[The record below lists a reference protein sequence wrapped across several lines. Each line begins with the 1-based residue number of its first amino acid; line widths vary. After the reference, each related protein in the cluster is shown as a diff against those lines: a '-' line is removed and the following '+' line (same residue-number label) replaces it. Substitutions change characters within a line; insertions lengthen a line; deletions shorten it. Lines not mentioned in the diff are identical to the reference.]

1 MNIRTVTVFLAASL
15 LCAGCGGNGDTT
27 PSGDTVIHLTYWPA
41 PNPQEILLADTL
53 VRRWNAAH
61 PGIQVRMQPIP
72 VSQSTEEV
80 LLAAIAGGTTPDVCS
95 NIQPGAMYEYTRAG
109 GLLPMDGFPGFDSIA
124 AIRAGTELLETFRST
139 DGHIYQ
145 LPWKSN
151 PVMMFYNKKLLRDA
165 GYNDVPRTY
174 GAYLAAGRRVT
185 RDTNGDGETDVW
197 MGERDIRPIWWQRLF
212 DFYPCYIAASGGK
225 TLFTYDVFRLE
236 DTAAVDVFS
245 FFRSCYAEGIF
256 PRTFFQG
263 GDPFLLGKKATHF
276 SGPWEVATIR
286 KFAPD
291 MEYGVAPL
299 PVPDSHTGPVY
310 TYGDFKNIAI
320 FNTCRHPEAAWAFA
334 RYLVE
339 PAHDLLLLEM
349 CDQIPVRTDLVVHP
363 LFQGYFRRNPVMAE
377 FGKQLR
383 HIRGIDAAPDL
394 KEIFDTL
401 SQIYEACSVY
411 GKTPPADAVRELRAR
426 TIMIVEWNK

>member
-1 MNIRTVTVFLAASL
+1 MSIRLVLVLLTASL
-15 LCAGCGGNGDTT
+15 LWTGCSKNSGSTSSGG
-27 PSGDTVIHLTYWPA
+27 PVIELTYWPA

-80 LLAAIAGGTTPDVCS
+80 LLAAIAGRTTPDVCS

-109 GLLPMDGFPGFDSIA
+109 GLLAMDRFPGFDSIA

-165 GYNDVPRTY
+165 GFNDVPRTY
-174 GAYLAAGRRVT
+174 GAYLAAGRKVT
-185 RDTNGDGETDVW
+185 RDTDGDGETDVW

-212 DFYPCYIAASGGK
+212 DFYPCYIAASGGQ
-225 TLFTYDVFRLE
+225 TLFTHDDFRLN
-236 DTAAVDVFS
+236 DTAASEVFS
-245 FFRSCYAEGIF
+245 FFRSCYKEGIF

-263 GDPFLLGKKATHF
+263 GDPFLLGRKATHF

-291 MEYGVAPL
+291 MEYGVASL

-339 PAHDLLLLEM
+339 PEHDLLLLEM

-363 LFQGYFRRNPVMAE
+363 LFQEYFRKNPVMAE
-377 FGKQLR
+377 FGKQLQ

-411 GKTPPADAVRELRAR
+411 GRTAPADAVRELSAR
-426 TIMIVEWNK
+426 TTMIVEWNK

>member
-1 MNIRTVTVFLAASL
+1 MNTRLVMVFLTASV
-15 LCAGCGGNGDTT
+15 LCAGCAGNGGTT
-27 PSGDTVIHLTYWPA
+27 PAGGPVIHLTYWPA

-53 VRRWNAAH
+53 VRRWNATH
-61 PGIQVRMQPIP
+61 PDIQVRMQPIP

-109 GLLPMDGFPGFDSIA
+109 GLLPMDRFPGFDSIA

-165 GYNDVPRTY
+165 GFNDVPRTY
-174 GAYLAAGRRVT
+174 GAYLAAGKRVT

-212 DFYPCYIAASGGK
+212 DFYPCYIAASGGQ
-225 TLFTYDVFRLE
+225 TLFTRDVFRLN
-236 DTAAVDVFS
+236 DQAANDVFS
-245 FFRSCYAEGIF
+245 FFRSCYKEGIF

-263 GDPFLLGKKATHF
+263 GDPFLLGRKATHF

-286 KFAPD
+286 KFAPE
-291 MEYGVAPL
+291 MEYDVVPL

-339 PAHDLLLLEM
+339 PEHDLLLLTM
-349 CDQIPVRTDLVVHP
+349 CDQIPVRTDLVVNP
-363 LFQGYFRRNPVMAE
+363 LFREYFRKNPVMEE
-377 FGKQLR
+377 FGKQLQ

-401 SQIYEACSVY
+401 SQIYESCSVY
-411 GKTPPADAVRELRAR
+411 GATAPADAVRELSAR
-426 TIMIVEWNK
+426 TVMIVEWNK